1 GVGQLFWSVELTAQ
15 KIGRGYRSRTCLAAL
30 IWRRSGYKPLLLP
43 EVPPWW
49 LAMDSNHPRRLYE
62 SRVLPTELASRVFP
76 RKLAGRAGFEP
87 AHGVS
92 NSHVPFQLGY
102 RPKSRRPR
110 FLVGAFE
117 NVNLNLECYGQTN
130 PEGRARLTR
139 RLIMDLVFI
148 VMFENEYSMLSIS
161 FWLFCFRNPS
171 RAMFDKAQFEGFHSG
186 LVGLAL

>member
-1 GVGQLFWSVELTAQ
+1 MV
-15 KIGRGYRSRTCLAAL
+15 
-30 IWRRSGYKPLLLP
+30 
-43 EVPPWW
+43 

-62 SRVLPTELASRVFP
+62 SRVLPTELASRYCP
-76 RKLAGRAGFEP
+76 RNLAGRAGFEP

-110 FLVGAFE
+110 FCRGLRE
-117 NVNLNLECYGQTN
+117 CLNLETDNGQTN

-148 VMFENEYSMLSIS
+148 VIFGPSI
-161 FWLFCFRNPS
+161 
-171 RAMFDKAQFEGFHSG
+171 A
-186 LVGLAL
+186 

>member
-1 GVGQLFWSVELTAQ
+1 
-15 KIGRGYRSRTCLAAL
+15 
-30 IWRRSGYKPLLLP
+30 
-43 EVPPWW
+43 
-49 LAMDSNHPRRLYE
+49 MDSNHPRRLYE
-62 SRVLPTELASRVFP
+62 SRVLPTELASRFTAN
-76 RKLAGRAGFEP
+76 LAGRAGFEP

-117 NVNLNLECYGQTN
+117 KCLNLETENGQTN

-148 VMFENEYSMLSIS
+148 VISKPSIARLRIDACWNLAGMLIILRPQESPQNS
-161 FWLFCFRNPS
+161 
-171 RAMFDKAQFEGFHSG
+171 
-186 LVGLAL
+186 